1 MVVRKALFIL
11 VGLVLAALIG
21 AYFANQDIRVI
32 FYRVIVLLTA
42 VGLVAVI
49 WTLLSLRGIQVQRF
63 SRINRQQVGQVFEE
77 RFEIQN
83 SSRISHLWLEID
95 DLSEIRGKRGSKV
108 LTNIY
113 GRQRRSYFSRT
124 LLTQRGSFALG
135 PTVIASGD
143 PFGFFSKSRET
154 PAEKALIVLPYMVRL
169 NHFPGPAGKLPGGRA
184 LRKKSLEVTP
194 YAAGVREYNPGD
206 PLSRIHWR
214 TTARK
219 DKLMVK
225 EFEQDPHADVWIML
239 DSYKGVHVSIA
250 EEQEPAPEEPFWG
263 LPQKQQQMMAPDTF
277 EYAVSAAA
285 SIAGYYIGQGKS
297 VGFASAGKFLN
308 VIPAE
313 RGERQLAKI
322 LETLAFVRAVGD
334 LPILG
339 LIEGQAKQIT
349 RGSTV
354 VLITALNSDMLLLA
368 VDVLLRRDLR
378 PVVVLVDPGSFITSI
393 DVDALVN
400 QVRQYGVPVTV
411 LRKGDDLQQALESEA
426 ARELW
431 RNPLR

>member
-1 MVVRKALFIL
+1 MVVRRPFIFL
-11 VGLVLAALIG
+11 VGLVLAVLIG

-32 FYRVIVLLTA
+32 FFRVIVLLTA

-108 LTNIY
+108 LTNIF

-135 PTVIASGD
+135 PTVIGSGD
-143 PFGFFSKSRET
+143 PFGFFSKSREI
-154 PAEKALIVLPYMVRL
+154 PAEKSLIVLPYMVRL

-219 DKLMVK
+219 DRLMVK

-239 DSYKGVHVSIA
+239 DSYKGVHVSIP
-250 EEQEPAPEEPFWG
+250 EERQLAVEEPFWG
-263 LPQKQQQMMAPDTF
+263 LPQKVEQMLAPDTF

-313 RGERQLAKI
+313 RSERQLAKI
-322 LETLAFVRAVGD
+322 LETLAFVRPVGD

-354 VLITALNSDMLLLA
+354 VLVTALNSDMLLLA

-378 PVVVLVDPGSFITSI
+378 PVVVLVDPGSFVTSI
-393 DVDALVN
+393 DIDPLVN
-400 QVRQYGVPVTV
+400 QVRQYSEPVTV

-426 ARELW
+426 AWELW

>member
-1 MVVRKALFIL
+1 MVVRKSFFIL
-11 VGLVLAALIG
+11 TGLVLALLVG
-21 AYFANQDIRVI
+21 VYFAGQDTRTI
-32 FYRVIVLLTA
+32 FYRLIVILA
-42 VGLVAVI
+42 VAGLVAVV
-49 WTLLSLRGIQVQRF
+49 WTQLSLRGIQVQRF
-63 SRINRQQVGQVFEE
+63 SRIARQQVGQVFEE
-77 RFEIQN
+77 RFEIINN
-83 SSRISHLWLEID
+83 SRLSHLWLEID

-108 LTNIY
+108 LTNIA

-135 PTVIASGD
+135 PTVLTSGD
-143 PFGFFSKSRET
+143 PFGFFAKSIEI
-154 PAEKALIVLPYMVRL
+154 PAEKTLVVLPYMVRL
-169 NHFPGPAGKLPGGRA
+169 NHFPGPPGKLPGGRA

-194 YAAGVREYNPGD
+194 YAAGVREYVPGD

-219 DKLMVK
+219 EKLMVK

-239 DSYKGVHVSIA
+239 DSYSGVHVSITDERELSA
-250 EEQEPAPEEPFWG
+250 EDPIWG
-263 LPQKQQQMMAPDTF
+263 LPQKQEQLIAPDTF

-285 SIAGYYIGQGKS
+285 SIAGYYIAQGKS
-297 VGFASAGKFLN
+297 VGYASAGKFLN

-322 LETLAFVRAVGD
+322 LETLAFSRAVGN

-354 VLITALNSDMLLLA
+354 VLVTSLNSDMLLLA

-378 PVVVLVDPGSFITSI
+378 PVVVLVDPGSFVTSI
-393 DVDALVN
+393 DIDPLVD

-426 ARELW
+426 VWELW